1 MAADTDTL
9 WAVVI
14 GAVLAT
20 VGGFAATQLEQFLRR
35 RERQRGAA
43 LLFGEILSVVELLMG
58 LADDSRGRGDPYGQL
73 TMRLLRAM
81 RRETDAYDRNREQ
94 LYDLPDAKL
103 RAQIHALMVRLTL
116 TLDGVFDTTDEIAAA
131 EAAPKA
137 LGADDPAKA
146 EVLQRLD
153 GLRETRASGFD
164 FAVETV
170 GEIKPIIIMLQP
182 LAKESF
188 KAYATVVDRPTALNQ
203 SQGKPG

>member
-1 MAADTDTL
+1 LTADAETL
-9 WAVVI
+9 WAVIV

-43 LLFGEILSVVELLMG
+43 LLFGEILSVIELIMG
-58 LADDSRGRGDPYGQL
+58 LADDARGRGDPYGQL

-103 RAQIHALMVRLTL
+103 RALIHALMVRVTL
-116 TLDGVFDTTDEIAAA
+116 TLEGVFDTTDEIVAA
-131 EAAPKA
+131 EAAAKA
-137 LGADDPAKA
+137 LDADNPARA
-146 EVLQRLD
+146 EILQRLV
-153 GLRETRASGFD
+153 GLRETRATGFD
-164 FAVETV
+164 FAVETIE
-170 GEIKPIIIMLQP
+170 EIKPIIAVLRP

-188 KAYATVVDRPTALNQ
+188 EAYATVVDRPTALNQ